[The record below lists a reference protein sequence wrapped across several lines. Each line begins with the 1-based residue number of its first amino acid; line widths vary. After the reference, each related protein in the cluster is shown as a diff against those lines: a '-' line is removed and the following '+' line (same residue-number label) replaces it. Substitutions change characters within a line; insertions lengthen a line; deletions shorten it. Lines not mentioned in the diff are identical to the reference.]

1 MQTMCGINNVDF
13 TRGCCP
19 CVLNV
24 SSVES
29 KWEGEEAVRR
39 EASSRGLERSNDVRV
54 QAVVEDRGRRGRCE
68 AGHDH
73 GRHCG
78 DWLHSCGHV
87 QTSSQRRNADK
98 QLHEECGWLLYV
110 TSAGLVPP
118 AKNEAQDIF
127 FFFSRRHKCTGVDA
141 TGAQWCLSG
150 AMTALCLTF
159 LLSAAVSA
167 AGSSLERTKRG
178 VLELGGIIKCTT
190 QSPAFAYL
198 WYGCYC
204 GLGGH
209 GNPVDETDECCHQH
223 DCCYNRA
230 EKEGCKPKT
239 DRYKWTCED
248 NMAIC
253 DALTDQCEKILC
265 KCDREFG
272 DCLKNARY
280 SRMYT
285 VWPNFFCSDEK
296 KSCN

>member
-98 QLHEECGWLLYV
+98 QLHEECG
-110 TSAGLVPP
+110 
-118 AKNEAQDIF
+118 
-127 FFFSRRHKCTGVDA
+127 RHKCTGVDA